1 MKPSH
6 LVGLFEYLF
15 MFWLQKHLPTKKA
28 LNSKLIAIW
37 LASEASSIFFSQYR
51 LGIHFLTFTWLKIL
65 RKKSPKFLQ
74 LFSEFGQNNFPYN
87 TINNLIILSTRILF
101 LYFQNI
107 PKLSRRKIAWKYLS
121 NDQKLP
127 TETKYNFNH
136 FRIFLLKKFFT
147 LHCSRSDMQIN
158 GSCKSSWHDF
168 TQKLKNP
175 TKVQLL
181 EVVVLLLEHL
191 FIYEAYPKMRDRNLS
206 LCIVNKNSKK
216 ITLSYNFVN
225 QLIPYCTSILS
236 FQSTMCVDLSLSPIA
251 LTK

>member
-1 MKPSH
+1 M
-6 LVGLFEYLF
+6 
-15 MFWLQKHLPTKKA
+15 
-28 LNSKLIAIW
+28 
-37 LASEASSIFFSQYR
+37 
-51 LGIHFLTFTWLKIL
+51 
-65 RKKSPKFLQ
+65 
-74 LFSEFGQNNFPYN
+74 
-87 TINNLIILSTRILF
+87 IILSTRILF

-107 PKLSRRKIAWKYLS
+107 PKLSRRKIAWKYLT
-121 NDQKLP
+121 NAQKLP
-127 TETKYNFNH
+127 TETKYNSNH

-206 LCIVNKNSKK
+206 LCNVNTLANKQWIHRSEKNLCNENSSPDFCYFLDFSQFLVKK
-216 ITLSYNFVN
+216 V
-225 QLIPYCTSILS
+225 LIFWKNICFLYFL
-236 FQSTMCVDLSLSPIA
+236 
-251 LTK
+251 

>member
-1 MKPSH
+1 M
-6 LVGLFEYLF
+6 
-15 MFWLQKHLPTKKA
+15 
-28 LNSKLIAIW
+28 
-37 LASEASSIFFSQYR
+37 
-51 LGIHFLTFTWLKIL
+51 
-65 RKKSPKFLQ
+65 
-74 LFSEFGQNNFPYN
+74 
-87 TINNLIILSTRILF
+87 IILSTRILF

-206 LCIVNKNSKK
+206 LCIVKLMRPKYGSQREREFLVLVFFEFHVSRREIEDEKREMV
-216 ITLSYNFVN
+216 SR
-225 QLIPYCTSILS
+225 S
-236 FQSTMCVDLSLSPIA
+236 FRA
-251 LTK
+251 